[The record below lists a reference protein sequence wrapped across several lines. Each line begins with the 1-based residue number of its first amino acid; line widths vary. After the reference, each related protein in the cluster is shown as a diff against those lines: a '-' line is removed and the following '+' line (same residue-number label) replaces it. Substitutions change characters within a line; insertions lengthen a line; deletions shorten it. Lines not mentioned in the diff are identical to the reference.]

1 MFYIKIRQK
10 CTVALMWFHSFFSR
24 KKSEIWIAF
33 TFFEKWKV
41 KSFSFSL
48 FSRNEKWI
56 DFWFHSF
63 REVKVKLKSLEIEIE
78 RWNMKKILENSRETR
93 LSQVTALR
101 QAVCSTWIPP
111 WFRIQASG
119 HLWPLGQPWIGNKLA
134 NHMLA
139 KVKIHHYRIKNKN
152 WKYFFIKIL

>member
-1 MFYIKIRQK
+1 MNKRKWKFNFGSILYLLHFIVFYIKIRQK
-10 CTVALMWFHSFFSR
+10 FTVALIWFHSFFSR

-78 RWNMKKILENSRETR
+78 KWTFSRIHSFFSR
-93 LSQVTALR
+93 
-101 QAVCSTWIPP
+101 
-111 WFRIQASG
+111 
-119 HLWPLGQPWIGNKLA
+119 K
-134 NHMLA
+134 
-139 KVKIHHYRIKNKN
+139 KVKYECTLFEKWKVN
-152 WKYFFIKIL
+152 WFLVSLFSRSESDY